1 MTQPSTSPMAGR
13 TEATVAPEATQ
24 SRLPELI
31 ALAQEPSSDNRRA
44 LLRELTD
51 TFFGTPTR
59 SLAEQTL
66 YDDLLSGLAKE
77 MEASVRIELSQRFA
91 SAPDAPRGLIL
102 RLASDEAEVAIPVLS
117 SSPVLEQSDLVA
129 IAQSHGQAHLRA
141 MSGRSDVSE
150 ALSEVIV
157 QRGDDITLGTLLRND
172 DAQLSHATART
183 AVERAKANPNLH
195 EAAIERRN
203 LPPDLLNDMYFV
215 VEARLR
221 QRILEQNARLGPEI
235 VEQALSAAHNRVAAE
250 DGVLPADYIQAVAQ
264 VDALQAAGPISPQT
278 LVRLLRQTSR
288 TPFLI
293 ALARLADIDLV
304 LASQIVERREID
316 ALAVLSKAADLD
328 RALFMTL
335 VVVILGDEGTNAM
348 GRAQE
353 YGKLY
358 GDLTR
363 EQAMRTVRFWR
374 MRKGVKAA

>member
-1 MTQPSTSPMAGR
+1 MTQTPTAQSQGVAQASPPLTA
-13 TEATVAPEATQ
+13 

-31 ALAQEPSSDNRRA
+31 ALAKEPSSENRRA

-59 SLAEQTL
+59 TEAEQAL
-66 YDDLLSGLAKE
+66 YDDLLSGLAKD
-77 MEASVRIELSQRFA
+77 MEANVRIELSLRFA
-91 SAPDAPRGLIL
+91 SVGDAPRGLIR
-102 RLASDEAEVAIPVLS
+102 RLAADEAEVAIPILS

-141 MSGRSDVSE
+141 MSRRSDVGE

-157 QRGDDITLGTLLRND
+157 QRGDDVTLGTLLRND

-183 AVERAKANPNLH
+183 AVERAKSNPDLH
-195 EAAIERRN
+195 EAAVERRS
-203 LPPDLLNDMYFV
+203 LPPELLNDMYFV

-221 QRILEQNARLGPEI
+221 QRILEQNACLGPEV
-235 VEQALSAAHNRVAAE
+235 VEQALAAAHNRVAVE
-250 DGVLPADYIQAVAQ
+250 DGALPGDYVQALAQ
-264 VDALQAAGPISPQT
+264 VDALTVKGPISPQA
-278 LVRLLRQTSR
+278 LVRLLRQGSR

-293 ALARLADIDLV
+293 ALSRLADVDLR

-353 YGKLY
+353 YGSLY
-358 GDLTR
+358 ADLTR
-363 EQAMRTVRFWR
+363 EQALRTVRFWR
-374 MRKGVKAA
+374 MRKSVQTA